1 MATLTTVFSNCSAA
15 VTSNLSVSAAAQRG
29 RAPRAYTSR
38 HVQGSVP
45 PAALQH
51 CSTAAL
57 QYAETRAAGELGQR
71 GFTLT
76 AIAPGLTYN
85 VTMLR
90 CISRNTCWVMCV
102 LLSTQPLDSGH
113 VAIWARVYATYH
125 HGPRV
130 TCGSPDRGE
139 SSVWTVVM
147 LWYQHTFMHVGTC
160 GEVGGDF
167 VFR

>member
-15 VTSNLSVSAAAQRG
+15 VTSNLLQHNVAALPGLTQAATC
-29 RAPRAYTSR
+29 RAACR
-38 HVQGSVP
+38 
-45 PAALQH
+45 LQH
-51 CSTAAL
+51 CSTAVL

-71 GFTLT
+71 GYTLT

-147 LWYQHTFMHVGTC
+147 LWYQHTDRHVDTC
-160 GEVGGDF
+160 GAGGGDF

>member
-29 RAPRAYTSR
+29 RAPRAYTSSTTCR
-38 HVQGSVP
+38 
-45 PAALQH
+45 AACCLQH
-51 CSTAAL
+51 CST
-57 QYAETRAAGELGQR
+57 QRREQRGNWGRGQR
-71 GFTLT
+71 GYTLT
-76 AIAPGLTYN
+76 APAPGYN
-85 VTMLR
+85 VTMLQ
-90 CISRNTCWVMCV
+90 CISRNTCCVMCV

-147 LWYQHTFMHVGTC
+147 L
-160 GEVGGDF
+160 
-167 VFR
+167 